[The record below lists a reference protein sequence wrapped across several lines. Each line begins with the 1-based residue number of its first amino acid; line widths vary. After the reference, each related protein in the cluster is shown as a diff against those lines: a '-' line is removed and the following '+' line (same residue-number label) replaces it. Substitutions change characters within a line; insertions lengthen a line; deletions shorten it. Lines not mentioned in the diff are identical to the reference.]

1 MKTVNDVITI
11 MESEIDFLKRLIIN
25 VKNDDDEL
33 LKSEIALKSSLIS
46 SYGQQIT
53 LLKEIINRING

>member
-53 LLKEIINRING
+53 LLEEIINRING

>member
-25 VKNDDDEL
+25 VKNDDDEIL
-33 LKSEIALKSSLIS
+33 NSEIHMKSSLIS

-53 LLKEIINRING
+53 LLEEIINRIKG

>member
-1 MKTVNDVITI
+1 MKNINDVISI
-11 MESEIDFLKRLIIN
+11 MENEIEFLKRLIID
-25 VKNDDDEL
+25 VKNDDDEV

-53 LLKEIINRING
+53 LLEEIINRING